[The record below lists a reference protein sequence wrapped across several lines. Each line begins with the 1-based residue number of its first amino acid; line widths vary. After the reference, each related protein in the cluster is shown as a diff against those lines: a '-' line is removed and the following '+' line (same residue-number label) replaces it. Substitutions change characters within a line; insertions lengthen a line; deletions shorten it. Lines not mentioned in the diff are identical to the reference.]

1 MSFHTTIARL
11 REAATT
17 RAAGDNSDHCSV
29 RRDDLRVAI
38 HVIDRLD
45 ADLRQTGA
53 LSHEAAAD
61 APRPTHAHRAA
72 AVRLTQLAKETR
84 AIYGRETSGGGEPA
98 YPSWTGDVLL
108 LASLAPRKRGLDHA

>member
-17 RAAGDNSDHCSV
+17 RAAGDDSDHCSV
-29 RRDDLRVAI
+29 RREDLRVAV

-45 ADLRQTGA
+45 ADLRQTSA
-53 LSHEAAAD
+53 LSHEPVAS
-61 APRPTHAHRAA
+61 APRPSHAHQAA
-72 AVRLTQLAKETR
+72 AVRLTKLAQETR
-84 AIYGRETSGGGEPA
+84 AIYGQETSGGGEPA

-108 LASLAPRKRGLDHA
+108 LAALAPQKRGLDDE

>member
-11 REAATT
+11 REAATA
-17 RAAGDNSDHCSV
+17 RAGGDNADHCSV
-29 RRDDLRVAI
+29 RREDLRVAV

-45 ADLRQTGA
+45 ADLRQTSA
-53 LSHEAAAD
+53 LSHETAAD
-61 APRPTHAHRAA
+61 APRPTHAHQAA
-72 AVRLTQLAKETR
+72 ALRLTKLAQETR

-108 LASLAPRKRGLDHA
+108 LASLAPQKRRLDHA